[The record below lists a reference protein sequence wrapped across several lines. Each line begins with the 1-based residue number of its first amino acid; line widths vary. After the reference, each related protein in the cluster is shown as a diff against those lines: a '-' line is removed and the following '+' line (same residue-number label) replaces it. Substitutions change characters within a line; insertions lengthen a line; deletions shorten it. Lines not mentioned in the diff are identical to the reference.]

1 MIAQAL
7 LIILMGIYFVRTSW
21 FLFSGQF
28 SPLTPVAAIVLI
40 ACLFA
45 FHRPPTTLSPW
56 FWALIAM
63 CVLGAIANASL
74 LFVGSP
80 IYANPTNRMFSIISL
95 GCFVTL
101 GSYWAFAASRFG
113 QT

>member
-21 FLFSGQF
+21 FLFSGKF

-40 ACLFA
+40 TCLFA
-45 FHRPPTTLSPW
+45 FHRPPTTLSLW

-63 CVLGAIANASL
+63 CVAGAIANASL
-74 LFVGSP
+74 LFVSSP
-80 IYANPTNRMFSIISL
+80 IYANPINRAFSMISL
-95 GCFVTL
+95 GCFVML
-101 GSYWAFAASRFG
+101 GGYWALAAMRIG
-113 QT
+113 QA